1 MNNLKKLREK
11 AGLSLGKLSQELEE
25 KKGLK
30 IGRASLSNYE
40 RGTQSPR
47 EGVWDALADYFNVP
61 ITYIM
66 GLSDDIKQPEEMD
79 LKELI
84 LKANSKVHYK
94 NDSDSENTTKIKY
107 LTSNIETFTKIII
120 SKIENDYDSN
130 QHIGITVAD
139 FLGTVC
145 YLLES
150 EDTNSLSNLNELME
164 HLTSFNKGI
173 YRGHL
178 IKTVKKEETEKGFKS
193 SYSTSNSADAFEKFM
208 DYSEN
213 ISNTLN
219 EYFLSE
225 IKKTKDY

>member
-40 RGTQSPR
+40 RGEQSPR
-47 EGVWDALADYFNVP
+47 EGVWDVLADYFNVP

-94 NDSDSENTTKIKY
+94 NDSNSENTTRIKY
-107 LTSNIETFTKIII
+107 LTSNIETFTKIIN
-120 SKIENDYDSN
+120 SKIESNYDSN
-130 QHIGITVAD
+130 QDIGTTVAD

-150 EDTNSLSNLNELME
+150 EDRDSLNNLNEIME
-164 HLTSFNKGI
+164 QLTSFNRGI
-173 YRGHL
+173 YRGNL
-178 IKTVKKEETEKGFKS
+178 IKTVKKEETEKGLKS